1 MRQGLPHRSISF
13 GELAELKAKADARLA
28 QLNTLGE
35 TKANIYGYTQA
46 KGLNVFYLLMDKPGV
61 YGLPE
66 NPVVDHEKKPLT
78 PISGKL
84 DLLFAGVSALINFRE
99 RGSRKREGK

>member
-1 MRQGLPHRSISF
+1 M
-13 GELAELKAKADARLA
+13 ADARLA
-28 QLNTLGE
+28 QLKALGE
-35 TKANIYGYTQA
+35 TRANIYGYTQA
-46 KGLNVFYLLMDKPGV
+46 KGLKVFYLLMDKPEV

-78 PISGKL
+78 FVSGKL

-99 RGSRKREGK
+99 RGTRKREGQ

>member
-1 MRQGLPHRSISF
+1 
-13 GELAELKAKADARLA
+13 
-28 QLNTLGE
+28 LGE

-61 YGLPE
+61 YGLPG
-66 NPVVDHEKKPLT
+66 NPVIDHERK
-78 PISGKL
+78 PISSRSPRL

-99 RGSRKREGK
+99 RGRKQEDE